1 LANDHDF
8 AADLVIRQLL
18 LRGVEV
24 HRINTDHLTERAA
37 TWSHDAEVAGSPK
50 HNSVWLRQILP
61 EPRPFDTTAEID
73 EFLVQRE
80 QWRSWLSS
88 LESSAQRWVNPLW
101 ASRRAE
107 NKIVQLRAATDGGIG
122 TPRTIVTNDKLEAL
136 RFAENGACVVK
147 ALASAYFPFSDSSF
161 MFTKSFKE
169 AMDLDERDWLAQ
181 PLIVQ
186 QAIFPTDDIRVFVV
200 GERVFAARTH
210 VDQLDWRSDSSAV
223 WRRYEVEDRLARQC
237 VRLVR
242 GLGLTYGALDFVAQG
257 DNLWFLECNQ
267 AGEFAFIDRP
277 LELGVVDALTS
288 LLAGDGGN

>member
-1 LANDHDF
+1 
-8 AADLVIRQLL
+8 
-18 LRGVEV
+18 
-24 HRINTDHLTERAA
+24 
-37 TWSHDAEVAGSPK
+37 
-50 HNSVWLRQILP
+50 
-61 EPRPFDTTAEID
+61 
-73 EFLVQRE
+73 
-80 QWRSWLSS
+80 
-88 LESSAQRWVNPLW
+88 
-101 ASRRAE
+101 
-107 NKIVQLRAATDGGIG
+107 
-122 TPRTIVTNDKLEAL
+122 
-136 RFAENGACVVK
+136 
-147 ALASAYFPFSDSSF
+147 

-186 QAIFPTDDIRVFVV
+186 QAIFPKDDIRVFVV